1 LSSSSARDKVRPAS
15 SNRPS
20 SLRSK
25 LKIAAAALVVAFTL
39 LACALL
45 WRPSGAS
52 REGAA
57 PNFVAAVVA
66 HGLPAAELL
75 TDGHAKLKLTES
87 AITDVGAA
95 VLDRNAD
102 CVPPGISKAVARKV
116 PSIVDTIC
124 GCHICP
130 DGVTLYVRCR
140 EGVSFYPTVSGVVE
154 RTPDGGLTF
163 SPTSASIGLL
173 PIPMGL
179 VKYFASVEK
188 RQILD
193 PESAGVI
200 VTKLTLKQG
209 ALIVELRAL

>member
-1 LSSSSARDKVRPAS
+1 
-15 SNRPS
+15 
-20 SLRSK
+20 
-25 LKIAAAALVVAFTL
+25 VAGTL

-57 PNFVAAVVA
+57 PNFVAAIVA

-75 TDGHAKLKLTES
+75 TDGHATLRLTES
-87 AITDVGAA
+87 AVTDVGAA
-95 VLDRNAD
+95 VLDRNAG
-102 CVPPGISKAVARKV
+102 CVPPGISKAVARNV

-124 GCHICP
+124 GCHITP
-130 DGVTLYVRCR
+130 DDVTLYIRCR
-140 EGVSFYPTVSGVVE
+140 EGLSFYPTVSGIVE

-173 PIPMGL
+173 PVPMGL
-179 VKYFASVEK
+179 VRRFASIEK
-188 RQILD
+188 KTILD
-193 PESAGVI
+193 PYSAGVT
-200 VTKLTLKQG
+200 VTKLTPRQG